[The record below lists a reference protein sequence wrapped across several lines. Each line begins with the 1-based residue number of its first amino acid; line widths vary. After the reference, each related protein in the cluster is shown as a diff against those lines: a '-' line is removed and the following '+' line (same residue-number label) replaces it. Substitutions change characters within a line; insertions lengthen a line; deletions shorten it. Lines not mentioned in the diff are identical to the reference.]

1 MANHIKPT
9 AEELDAQIAA
19 SLQELEK
26 EEPVKDAP
34 IKEEQKEEEKP
45 AGDEK
50 AAEEEEKEGE
60 EKEEKPII
68 KEEQKEEEKPDD
80 AEDKSSIDYKKK
92 FAESSRESIILLHQS
107 KKLVKAI
114 KEAGALPDPT
124 DDEMKVEYTDWDLM
138 DDAQKKM
145 AKETAKNKRALAALG
160 TVVQETE
167 NIEAWNT
174 KVDEYISDPKTLQA
188 FPGLEGRE
196 DDFKVFSSKET
207 RRGADFEIL
216 TNAFLHTVQ
225 DIKIKHKGSMFEKP
239 SGGPSDKLK
248 KKSDKISLSD
258 AENIKKTDY
267 KRWLQLLK
275 DGKIESDVD

>member
-9 AEELDAQIAA
+9 TEELDAQIAA

-26 EEPVKDAP
+26 EDKKPEDKEAPTKEEEKSEEKEVEKEEEKEEEEKEEKPV
-34 IKEEQKEEEKP
+34 IKEEQKEEEK
-45 AGDEK
+45 A
-50 AAEEEEKEGE
+50 EEKE
-60 EKEEKPII
+60 
-68 KEEQKEEEKPDD
+68 
-80 AEDKSSIDYKKK
+80 EDKSSIDYKKK

-107 KKLVKAI
+107 KKLIKAI
-114 KEAGALPDPT
+114 EEAGALPDPT
-124 DDEMKVEYTDWDLM
+124 EDEMKAEYTDWELM

-145 AKETAKNKRALAALG
+145 AKETAKNKRALASLG
-160 TVVQETE
+160 TVVQETR
-167 NIEAWNT
+167 NIEAWNA

-225 DIKIKHKGSMFEKP
+225 DVKIKHKGSMFEKP
-239 SGGPSDKLK
+239 SGGPNDKMK